1 MPSSFHLKRH
11 PTLNATP
18 PRIGPWSSRPDLKPP
33 NLSRFGLLATRSKSL
48 PNWAKKAAP
57 AASTGRRSG
66 QFGTLQGVTG
76 GTHTHHRRTGSKLG
90 RLPRARQAIVR
101 VPESNTKYGGK
112 RGKPRVVQRPRHDQV
127 SVSPQGFPS
136 RNIIAVEARTS
147 FAPLFTGQLFIV
159 AEGLLRQDSLQLW
172 GAGLACPAA
181 GGFAPG
187 IGGGIDVA
195 IMVLGLVPAAPRPG
209 NANRVRAWIR
219 R

>member
-18 PRIGPWSSRPDLKPP
+18 PRIGPWSPARSLIPQSEPL
-33 NLSRFGLLATRSKSL
+33 GLVATRSKSL

-159 AEGLLRQDSLQLW
+159 AEGLLRQDSPQAL
-172 GAGLACPAA
+172 GAGLACRA
-181 GGFAPG
+181 GRWLAPG
-187 IGGGIDVA
+187 IGFA
-195 IMVLGLVPAAPRPG
+195 LMVLGLAPAAPRPG